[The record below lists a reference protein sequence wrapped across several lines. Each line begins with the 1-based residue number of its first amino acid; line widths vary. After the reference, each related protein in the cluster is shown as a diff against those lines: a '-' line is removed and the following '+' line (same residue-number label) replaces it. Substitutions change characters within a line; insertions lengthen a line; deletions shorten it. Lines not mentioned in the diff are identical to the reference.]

1 MIPHKLA
8 LYCAEIMAQYCN
20 EHWNKGECQRCIF
33 SKGNNL
39 RRCKL
44 QLFLGFSGK
53 ELQETTTAEVKSRC
67 ERLSYEDS

>member
-8 LYCAEIMAQYCN
+8 LYCAEIIALYCN

-33 SKGNNL
+33 QKGNNL

-53 ELQETTTAEVKSRC
+53 ELQDSTVEEVKARC
-67 ERLSYEDS
+67 ERLSNEDS

>member
-8 LYCAEIMAQYCN
+8 LYCAEIIALYCN

-33 SKGNNL
+33 QKGNNL

-53 ELQETTTAEVKSRC
+53 ELQDSTVEEVKARC
-67 ERLSYEDS
+67 ERLRNEDS